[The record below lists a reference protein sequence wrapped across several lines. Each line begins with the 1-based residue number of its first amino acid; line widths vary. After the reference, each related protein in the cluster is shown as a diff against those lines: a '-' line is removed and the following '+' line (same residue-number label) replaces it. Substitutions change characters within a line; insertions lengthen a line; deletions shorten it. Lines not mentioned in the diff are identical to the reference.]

1 MSMKRI
7 VGAAAAAVAATLT
20 LAPQAGAWTLE
31 ELVATGSAAL
41 FPPAY
46 TGPIVV
52 LGDYCQA
59 HSEPARTAD
68 GRTAYCVRVQ
78 FTDAYVWSDR
88 NELQATDPHFPV
100 SPGDVCLDANA
111 VTIGTGQRTMYCNP
125 TQNGRNR
132 GNLVWQLQP

>member
-1 MSMKRI
+1 MKRI
-7 VGAAAAAVAATLT
+7 AGTAVAAVAATLT
-20 LAPQAGAWTLE
+20 LTPQAGAWTPA
-31 ELVATGSAAL
+31 ELIATGSAVL

-46 TGPIVV
+46 SGPIVN
-52 LGDYCQA
+52 LGDYCRAQ
-59 HSEPARTAD
+59 SEPARTAD
-68 GRTAYCVRVQ
+68 GRTAFCVRVQ

-88 NELQATDPHFPV
+88 NELLATDPHFPV
-100 SPGDVCLDANA
+100 NPGNPCLDPNA